1 MGCFDRAGS
10 SSCGAST
17 GAPVRGTRRAARAD
31 RSWGASA
38 RPPDRA
44 AASLTAR
51 AAAAQARL
59 KPFTWASHYVHRHGA
74 IHDFMRRFPGT
85 FYFLPDM
92 QSVFL
97 PDAPAQPSR
106 TSSQGARAQP
116 QPAAAAERPR

>member
-1 MGCFDRAGS
+1 MVHVPAS
-10 SSCGAST
+10 SVQG
-17 GAPVRGTRRAARAD
+17 RGTRSLSPPAGPG
-31 RSWGASA
+31 SGA
-38 RPPDRA
+38 
-44 AASLTAR
+44 LTAR

-59 KPFTWASHYVHRHGA
+59 KPYTWASHYVHRHGA

-106 TSSQGARAQP
+106 TSSQGARAQR